1 MANWINLK
9 EPTLKLAVWPRN
21 HLIQP
26 QGLGKAQGW
35 VGRITRTLEHL
46 SPSLLCTLS
55 STQPG
60 DCAPLPTEHSGGLLQ
75 VHGEHPTRLKVGCL
89 LKGRDKG
96 KFPAEAQES
105 HSLLPTTLVACS
117 WLPEGNWKSLL

>member
-1 MANWINLK
+1 MTNWINLK

-21 HLIQP
+21 KLTQP
-26 QGLGKAQGW
+26 QGLGMAQER
-35 VGRITRTLEHL
+35 VGRIRKTIEHR

-55 STQPG
+55 SMQPG

-75 VHGEHPTRLKVGCL
+75 VCGEHPTRLKVGCL

-96 KFPAEAQES
+96 KFSAK
-105 HSLLPTTLVACS
+105 T
-117 WLPEGNWKSLL
+117 